1 MCSAIADHRFIYR
14 RARSPD
20 EAVALLHENE
30 GANILAGGQSLM
42 PMVNMRLVDPTML
55 VDIGRLDQLD
65 YIRVSDHA
73 LEVGALVRHRTLET
87 SPVVKQHCPLLTTAA
102 GHIGHIHV
110 RNRGTIGGSL
120 SHADPAAELPLI
132 ALALDAMIRARG
144 ASGVREIRAADFFRD
159 VFTTA
164 LQAGEIIEQ
173 VRFPALS
180 PASRWAFVEQVQ
192 RHGDFALVAVAAL
205 LQIDG
210 RTITKA
216 TVALGG
222 VAATPIR
229 SKQAEAVLLGQSPSA
244 ELFQA
249 AARAAAGE
257 VNPPA
262 IIHASADYRREMVA
276 VYTRRALQAAA
287 NGTGVHAQ

>member
-1 MCSAIADHRFIYR
+1 MYR
-14 RARSPD
+14 RARSPA
-20 EAVALLHENE
+20 EAVALLNE
-30 GANILAGGQSLM
+30 HDGANILAGGQSLM

-55 VDIGRLDQLD
+55 VDIGRLTELD
-65 YIRVSDHA
+65 YVRTSDRG
-73 LEVGALVRHRTLET
+73 LEIGAMARHRKLET
-87 SPVVKQHCPLLTTAA
+87 SPVVKQHCALLSKAA

-110 RNRGTIGGSL
+110 RNRGTLGGSL
-120 SHADPAAELPLI
+120 SHADPAAELPVI
-132 ALALDAMIRARG
+132 ALALDAVIQARG
-144 ASGVREIRAADFFRD
+144 SNGVREIRASDFFRD
-159 VFTTA
+159 MFTTA
-164 LQAGEIIEQ
+164 LQSGEIVEQ
-173 VRFPALS
+173 VRFPGLPA
-180 PASRWAFVEQVQ
+180 ASRWAFVEQVQ

-216 TVALGG
+216 TIALGS

-229 SKQAEAVLLGQSPSA
+229 AKQAEAALVGQSASA
-244 ELFQA
+244 EVFHA
-249 AARAAAGE
+249 AAQTAASE

-287 NGTGVHAQ
+287 NGTGAQVQ